1 MPDYHARNFLA
12 GGIMPTFDLLPN
24 FFLRT
29 GFYAMWRDTRGLE
42 GRRMQYISE
51 ASLVYHTPI
60 GPVSLSL
67 TKYDLHSRNN
77 LYLTFNF
84 GYAIF
89 APSGKFY

>member
-1 MPDYHARNFLA
+1 
-12 GGIMPTFDLLPN
+12 MPTFDLLHN

-29 GFYAMWRDTRGLE
+29 GFYAMLRDNRNMP
-42 GRRMQYISE
+42 GRMMQYISDV
-51 ASLVYHTPI
+51 SFIYRTPI

-67 TKYDLHSRNN
+67 TKYDLKSWNN

-89 APSGKFY
+89 APTGKFY